1 MSYFICQVA
10 LGNPK
15 VDVKHGDED
24 HLDDDINSL
33 KILGLNA
40 PIPDFDA
47 LLPFGKF

>member
-1 MSYFICQVA
+1 MA

-15 VDVKHGDED
+15 VDIKHGDED

-40 PIPDFDA
+40 PIQDYDA
-47 LLPFGKF
+47 LLSFGELQCL